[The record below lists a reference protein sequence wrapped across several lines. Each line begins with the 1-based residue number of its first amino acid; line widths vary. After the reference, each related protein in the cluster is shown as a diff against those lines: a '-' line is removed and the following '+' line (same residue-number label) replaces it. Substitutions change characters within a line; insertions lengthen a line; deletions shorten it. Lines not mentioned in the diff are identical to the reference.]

1 MARSATGPEEYPETS
16 RQFRTVPSPNTRT
29 HVTAGLLRDAPQI
42 VNYGP
47 INIYFTP
54 APTEGRDSVKKEGIN
69 PTDDELFNQ
78 CITVQNGARTSQ
90 RLLYSA
96 MQASGYA
103 DTELAFGPFLRT
115 KFMDHAFVR
124 QKRANYGRFWQGL
137 TLADDGDSCNCA

>member
-1 MARSATGPEEYPETS
+1 MSQQGCCET
-16 RQFRTVPSPNTRT
+16 P
-29 HVTAGLLRDAPQI
+29 PQI

-54 APTEGRDSVKKEGIN
+54 APPPTEGRDSVKKKEIN
-69 PTDDELFNQ
+69 PNDDELFNQ

-103 DTELAFGPFLRT
+103 DTELAFGHFLRT

-124 QKRANYGRFWQGL
+124 QKRANYGMCWHGL
-137 TLADDGDSCNCA
+137 TLADDGDNSGGAGSE

>member
-1 MARSATGPEEYPETS
+1 
-16 RQFRTVPSPNTRT
+16 
-29 HVTAGLLRDAPQI
+29 
-42 VNYGP
+42 
-47 INIYFTP
+47 
-54 APTEGRDSVKKEGIN
+54 VKKEGIN